1 MTNTFSRAR
10 KALRSGTA
18 LRALALIGVAT
29 GAVALAAPATAQD
42 YTNVTASGRVQGTD
56 GKPLAG
62 ATVTVTSNGQGFTR
76 TVTTDGNG
84 SFRIAQLPQGTYTFT
99 IEAEG
104 FDSFTD
110 NAVTLSQGGAANQFT
125 LAAAG
130 ASAGGDIVV
139 TAGRVATPDFER
151 TTTGAVINVGE
162 LASRV
167 PVSRT
172 LRDIILLAPGT
183 TQGGAAENSA
193 FSNSVQ
199 INGSSF
205 TENAYYINGL
215 NITEVRSG
223 FAPVTVPFDFY
234 QTVDVKTGGFQAEF
248 GRATGGVINAIT
260 KSGSNDFHGSLLFNW
275 EPDDLRQDSPNTFQA
290 DNDFTK
296 SDRIEAIAQLSGP
309 IIKDHL
315 FFYGLYNSR
324 KVTTSSAANTA
335 TFASGALNAAGN
347 TANLQHTDSPFY
359 GGKLDAFLFG
369 QHLEATYFNTSVR
382 TYSDSF
388 RYNSDTNQLGAFSGR
403 NILLG
408 GGENYVF
415 RYTGN
420 FTDWFT
426 LSAAYGKNHNR
437 AATLPADVTNPR
449 VVNNL
454 AGNNAAVAGTNPA
467 STATTDTDVRTFYR
481 ADGDLTVSFLGSHHF
496 RGGYDREDISST
508 RNQVPIGGGLVTLN
522 VVGNAAA
529 QTLIGQPIGT
539 QYFQQRYFTVGGT
552 FTTRNDAF
560 YLQDNWGLFGDRLQL
575 QLGVRDDRFNLNNGL
590 GDTFY
595 KSGDLVAPRLGF
607 SFDVFGDG
615 KAKLFGSFGRNF
627 TPLPSNTNLRSAGVQ
642 FDRTSYYISGG
653 LTAAGLPIFGA
664 PITTVNGARAC
675 PGSTVTN
682 CRIISAGSTKPATAI
697 VSANL
702 KPQYDDEAILGAE
715 YRVASHVKVS
725 LTGTYRNLG
734 RAAEDEAIDQAAIA
748 YCISRGFSATA
759 CNNQYSGFSQYVIAN
774 PGEPVTVM
782 LYSDATS
789 TGLPDGSSPTV
800 TLSPEQ
806 IGNTVKAKRKYYSV
820 TATFDREFDGKWSLS
835 GSYTFASLK
844 GNYEGGA
851 KSDVGQVDTGITE
864 DFDQPGFV
872 LGSYGYLPGHRAHTF
887 KLYGSYRIG
896 DVLDLGANLLVS
908 SPKKYGCLGVVPTTV
923 DPFANAY
930 GADGHYC
937 QGQLVNRGSAFK
949 SDWRKLINLTAQIRV
964 PADFDASIR
973 FDVFNVL
980 NSKAAIEKWEHGDQ
994 DNGSVD
1000 PNYMKPV
1007 FYEAPRS
1014 ARIQFRVGF

>member
-1 MTNTFSRAR
+1 MTNTLNIAR
-10 KALRSGTA
+10 KALCGGTA
-18 LRALALIGVAT
+18 LQALALLGAGVGMTAI
-29 GAVALAAPATAQD
+29 AAPAVAQD
-42 YTNVTASGRVQGTD
+42 YTNVTATGKVQGTD
-56 GKPLAG
+56 GKGIGG
-62 ATVTVTSNGQGFTR
+62 ATVTVSSNGQGFTR
-76 TVTTDGNG
+76 TVTTDDSGT
-84 SFRIAQLPQGTYTFT
+84 FRVAQLPQGSYTFT
-99 IEAEG
+99 VAADG

-125 LAAAG
+125 LAPAG

-139 TAGRVATPDFER
+139 TAGRIATPDFER
-151 TTTGAVINVGE
+151 TTTGSVINVGE
-162 LASRV
+162 LSTRV
-167 PVSRT
+167 PVART
-172 LRDIILLAPGT
+172 LRDVILLAPGT

-205 TENAYYINGL
+205 TENAYYVNGL

-234 QTVDVKTGGFQAEF
+234 QTVDIKTGGFQAEF

-275 EPDDLRQDSPNTFQA
+275 EPNQLREKSPNTFQA
-290 DNDFTK
+290 DNDFAK
-296 SDRIEAIAQLSGP
+296 SDRLEAIAQLSGP

-324 KVTTSSAANTA
+324 KVQTA
-335 TFASGALNAAGN
+335 AAGN
-347 TANLQHTDSPFY
+347 TAATAAGNTATFQNTDSPFY

-388 RYNSDTNQLGAFSGR
+388 RYNSDTNTVGAFSGR
-403 NILLG
+403 NVLLG

-426 LSAAYGKNHNR
+426 LSGAYGKNHNR
-437 AATLPADVTNPR
+437 AATLPADLVNPR
-449 VVNNL
+449 VIDNRL
-454 AGNNAAVAGTNPA
+454 GNSAPVAGTNVA

-481 ADGDLTVSFLGSHHF
+481 ADGDLTFSLLGSHHI
-496 RGGYDREDISST
+496 RGGYDREDIAST
-508 RNQVPIGGGLVTLN
+508 RLQTPIGGGLVTLQT
-522 VVGNAAA
+522 VGNAASVA
-529 QTLIGQPIGT
+529 LIGQPIGT
-539 QYFQQRYFTVGGT
+539 QYFSQRFFTVGGT

-575 QLGVRDDRFNLNNGL
+575 QLGVRDDRFNLNNGV
-590 GDTFY
+590 GAVFY

-615 KAKLFGSFGRNF
+615 KAKLFGSYGRNF
-627 TPLPSNTNLRSAGVQ
+627 TPIPTNTNLRSAGVQ
-642 FDRTSYYISGG
+642 FDRTSYYFSNG

-664 PITTVNGARAC
+664 PVTTVRNARAC
-675 PGSTVTN
+675 PGTAVAN
-682 CRIISAGSTKPATAI
+682 CVIISSGSTKPPTAI

-715 YRVASHVKVS
+715 YRVSPHIKVGIE
-725 LTGTYRNLG
+725 GTYRKLG

-748 YCISRGFSATA
+748 YCISKGFSAAA
-759 CNNQYSGFSQYVIAN
+759 CNSQYSGFSQYVIAN

-782 LYSDATS
+782 LYSDGTQ
-789 TGLPDGSSPTV
+789 TGLPDGTSPTV
-800 TLSPEQ
+800 TLTPQQ
-806 IGNTVKAKRKYYSV
+806 IGNTVKAKRTYYAV
-820 TATFDREFDGKWSLS
+820 TAKFDREFDGRWSLS
-835 GSYTFASLK
+835 GSYTWSSLK

-872 LGSYGYLPGHRAHTF
+872 PGSYGYLPGHRRHTF

-896 DVLDLGANLLVS
+896 DFLDLGGNILVS
-908 SPKKYGCLGVVPTTV
+908 SPKKYGCLGVVPTAV
-923 DPFANAY
+923 DPFANQY

-937 QGQLVNRGSAFK
+937 QGKLVDRGSVFE
-949 SDWRKLINLTAQIRV
+949 SDWRKLINVTAQFRV

-973 FDVFNVL
+973 FDVFNVF
-980 NSKAAIEKWEHGDQ
+980 NSKAALEKWEHGDL

-1000 PNYMKPV
+1000 PNYQKPV
-1007 FYEAPRS
+1007 FFESPRS
-1014 ARIQFRVGF
+1014 ARIQLRVGF